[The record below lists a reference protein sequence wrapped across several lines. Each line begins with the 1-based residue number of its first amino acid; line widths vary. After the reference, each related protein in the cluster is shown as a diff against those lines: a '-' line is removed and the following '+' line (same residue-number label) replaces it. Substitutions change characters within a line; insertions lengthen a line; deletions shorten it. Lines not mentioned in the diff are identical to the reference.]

1 MHLPLLLY
9 VIFSKNDSQPSATL
23 TLFRDCGCKITTFK
37 LYQPN
42 FSATFFVKKFSTNRQ
57 ITDKQAKKE
66 YLKRMY
72 NSITEIL
79 MGVYYF
85 KDITQRQ

>member
-1 MHLPLLLY
+1 MITTDKKTMHLPLLLY

-57 ITDKQAKKE
+57 ITDKQTKKNI
-66 YLKRMY
+66 YKTY
-72 NSITEIL
+72 ISTDN
-79 MGVYYF
+79 F
-85 KDITQRQ
+85 P